1 VLAIRRALALGA
13 HPDDVEL
20 QAGGTLAAWA
30 GQGVHVELACFT
42 AGEKGSPDPAAD
54 PVALAA
60 VRRAEA
66 QAAAAALGA
75 AGVHFLGAVDGELE
89 VTMAL
94 RLAVARLVRTVR
106 PDVVLGHDPWRRWLL
121 HPDHRAAGLLTV
133 DGVVAARDPLYRVPT
148 EAPLRKGFPTNRGTP
163 SGFPG
168 PLPIHRGT
176 PPGFPGPLRPDPS
189 GEPAAEGPAAHRP
202 HTVLLFGTDTPDE
215 LVEVTATID
224 AKLASLRAHA
234 SQIADHA
241 DLERRVRTWNAAIG
255 AEVGLHYAE
264 AFHTLDT
271 RGR

>member
-1 VLAIRRALALGA
+1 MKVGVI
-13 HPDDVEL
+13 
-20 QAGGTLAAWA
+20 GG
-30 GQGVHVELACFT
+30 G
-42 AGEKGSPDPAAD
+42 P
-54 PVALAA
+54 
-60 VRRAEA
+60 
-66 QAAAAALGA
+66 
-75 AGVHFLGAVDGELE
+75 
-89 VTMAL
+89 
-94 RLAVARLVRTVR
+94 ARLVRAVR

-133 DGVVAARDPLYRVPT
+133 DGVVAARDPLY
-148 EAPLRKGFPTNRGTP
+148 APSL
-163 SGFPG
+163 
-168 PLPIHRGT
+168 
-176 PPGFPGPLRPDPS
+176 
-189 GEPAAEGPAAHRP
+189 AAEGLAAHRP

-255 AEVGLHYAE
+255 ADAGLAYAE

>member
-1 VLAIRRALALGA
+1 MLAIRRALALGA

-54 PVALAA
+54 PDALAA

-66 QAAAAALGA
+66 QAAAAVLGA

-133 DGVVAARDPLYRVPT
+133 DGVVAARDPLY
-148 EAPLRKGFPTNRGTP
+148 APELG
-163 SGFPG
+163 
-168 PLPIHRGT
+168 
-176 PPGFPGPLRPDPS
+176 
-189 GEPAAEGPAAHRP
+189 AEGLAAHRP

-215 LVEVTATID
+215 LVEVTAAME

-234 SQIADHA
+234 SQISDHA
-241 DLERRVRTWNAAIG
+241 DMERRIRTWNAAIG
-255 AEVGLHYAE
+255 AGAGLQYAE

>member
-30 GQGVHVELACFT
+30 ARGVHVELACFT

-54 PVALAA
+54 PAALAA

-66 QAAAAALGA
+66 AAAAAALGA
-75 AGVHFLGAVDGELE
+75 AAVHFLGAVDGELE

-133 DGVVAARDPLYRVPT
+133 DGVVAARDPLY
-148 EAPLRKGFPTNRGTP
+148 APEL
-163 SGFPG
+163 
-168 PLPIHRGT
+168 
-176 PPGFPGPLRPDPS
+176 
-189 GEPAAEGPAAHRP
+189 AAEGLAAHRP

-224 AKLASLRAHA
+224 AKLAALRAHA
-234 SQIADHA
+234 SQLPDDA

-255 AEVGLHYAE
+255 ADAGLDYAE

>member
-1 VLAIRRALALGA
+1 MLAIRRALALGA

-133 DGVVAARDPLYRVPT
+133 DGVIAARDPLY
-148 EAPLRKGFPTNRGTP
+148 APELG
-163 SGFPG
+163 
-168 PLPIHRGT
+168 
-176 PPGFPGPLRPDPS
+176 
-189 GEPAAEGPAAHRP
+189 AAGLAAHRP

-215 LVEVTATID
+215 LVDVTATID

-234 SQIADHA
+234 SQLPDPADT
-241 DLERRVRTWNAAIG
+241 ERRVRTWNAAIG
-255 AEVGLHYAE
+255 AEAGLAYAE

>member
-30 GQGVHVELACFT
+30 GQRVHVELACFT
-42 AGEKGSPDPAAD
+42 AGEKGSADPAAD
-54 PVALAA
+54 PAALAD
-60 VRRAEA
+60 VRRVEA
-66 QAAAAALGA
+66 TAAARALGTA
-75 AGVHFLGAVDGELE
+75 VPVHFLGAVDGELE

-94 RLAVARLVRTVR
+94 RVAVARLVRTVR
-106 PDVVLGHDPWRRWLL
+106 PDVVLGHDPWRRYLL

-133 DGVVAARDPLYRVPT
+133 DGVVAARDPLY
-148 EAPLRKGFPTNRGTP
+148 APEL
-163 SGFPG
+163 
-168 PLPIHRGT
+168 
-176 PPGFPGPLRPDPS
+176 
-189 GEPAAEGPAAHRP
+189 AAEGLAPHRP
-202 HTVLLFGTDTPDE
+202 HTVLLFGTDAPDE
-215 LVEVTATID
+215 LVDVTATID

-234 SQIADHA
+234 SQIDDHA

-255 AEVGLHYAE
+255 AGVGLQYAE

>member
-1 VLAIRRALALGA
+1 VLAVRRALAFGA

-30 GQGVHVELACFT
+30 ARGVRVELACFT
-42 AGEKGSPDPAAD
+42 AGEKGSPDPATD
-54 PVALAA
+54 PAELAG

-66 QAAAAALGA
+66 EAAAAALGA
-75 AGVHFLGAVDGELE
+75 ALPVHFLGAADGELE

-133 DGVVAARDPLYRVPT
+133 DGVVAARDPLS
-148 EAPLRKGFPTNRGTP
+148 APELGAQG
-163 SGFPG
+163 
-168 PLPIHRGT
+168 L
-176 PPGFPGPLRPDPS
+176 
-189 GEPAAEGPAAHRP
+189 AAHRP

-215 LVEVTATID
+215 LVEVTATIE
-224 AKLASLRAHA
+224 AKLASVAAHA
-234 SQIADHA
+234 SQITDHA

-255 AEVGLHYAE
+255 ADAGLAYAE

>member
-1 VLAIRRALALGA
+1 MLAIRRALAFGA

-42 AGEKGSPDPAAD
+42 AGEKGSADPAAD
-54 PVALAA
+54 PAELAR

-66 QAAAAALGA
+66 GAAAEALGA
-75 AGVHFLGAVDGELE
+75 AGPVHFLGAVDGELE

-94 RLAVARLVRTVR
+94 RLAVARLVRAVR

-148 EAPLRKGFPTNRGTP
+148 GAPLWG
-163 SGFPG
+163 S
-168 PLPIHRGT
+168 
-176 PPGFPGPLRPDPS
+176 PDPS
-189 GEPAAEGPAAHRP
+189 AALAAEGLAAHRP
-202 HTVLLFGTDTPDE
+202 HTVLLFGTDAPDE
-215 LVEVTATID
+215 LVDVTAAID
-224 AKLASLRAHA
+224 GKLASLRAHA
-234 SQIADHA
+234 SQLPDPADT
-241 DLERRVRTWNAAIG
+241 ERRVRTWNAAIG
-255 AEVGLHYAE
+255 AEAGLAYAE

>member
-1 VLAIRRALALGA
+1 VLAIRRALAFGA

-42 AGEKGSPDPAAD
+42 AGEKGSPDPEAD
-54 PVALAA
+54 PAELAR
-60 VRRAEA
+60 VRRVEAE
-66 QAAAAALGA
+66 AAAAALGA

-89 VTMAL
+89 ATMAL

-133 DGVVAARDPLYRVPT
+133 DGVVAAARDPLY
-148 EAPLRKGFPTNRGTP
+148 APEL
-163 SGFPG
+163 
-168 PLPIHRGT
+168 
-176 PPGFPGPLRPDPS
+176 
-189 GEPAAEGPAAHRP
+189 AAEGLAAHRP
-202 HTVLLFGTDTPDE
+202 HTMLLFGTDTPDE
-215 LVEVTATID
+215 LVEVTATMD
-224 AKLASLRAHA
+224 AKLAAVAAHA
-234 SQIADHA
+234 SQLTDHA
-241 DLERRVRTWNAAIG
+241 DLERRIRTWNAAIG
-255 AEVGLHYAE
+255 AEAGLAYAE

>member
-1 VLAIRRALALGA
+1 VLAARRVLALGA

-20 QAGGTLAAWA
+20 QAGGSLAAWA
-30 GQGVHVELACFT
+30 RQGAHVELACFT

-54 PVALAA
+54 QVELGR

-66 QAAAAALGA
+66 TEAARALGA
-75 AGVHFLGAVDGELE
+75 SVPVHFLGAVDGELE

-94 RLAVARLVRTVR
+94 RLAVARLVRTAR

-133 DGVVAARDPLYRVPT
+133 DGVVAARDPLY
-148 EAPLRKGFPTNRGTP
+148 APSL
-163 SGFPG
+163 
-168 PLPIHRGT
+168 
-176 PPGFPGPLRPDPS
+176 
-189 GEPAAEGPAAHRP
+189 AAEGLPAHRP

-215 LVEVTATID
+215 LVDVTATMD
-224 AKLASLRAHA
+224 AKLAALRAHA
-234 SQIADHA
+234 SQIGDHE
-241 DLERRVRTWNAAIG
+241 DLQRRIRTWNAAIG
-255 AEVGLHYAE
+255 ADAGLAYAE

>member
-1 VLAIRRALALGA
+1 MLEIRRALALGA
-13 HPDDVEL
+13 HPDDVEF

-30 GQGVHVELACFT
+30 ARGVHVELACFT

-54 PVALAA
+54 PAALAA

-66 QAAAAALGA
+66 TAAAAALGA

-133 DGVVAARDPLYRVPT
+133 DGVVAARDPLY
-148 EAPLRKGFPTNRGTP
+148 APEL
-163 SGFPG
+163 
-168 PLPIHRGT
+168 
-176 PPGFPGPLRPDPS
+176 
-189 GEPAAEGPAAHRP
+189 AAEGLAAHRP

-224 AKLASLRAHA
+224 AKLAALRAHA
-234 SQIADHA
+234 SQLPDHA

-255 AEVGLHYAE
+255 ADAGVAYAE

>member
-1 VLAIRRALALGA
+1 VLAVGRVLAFGA

-20 QAGGTLAAWA
+20 QAGGTVAGWAARGA
-30 GQGVHVELACFT
+30 HIEVACFT
-42 AGEKGSPDPAAD
+42 AGEKGSAAPAPDPAA
-54 PVALAA
+54 LAR

-66 QAAAAALGA
+66 TAAALALGA
-75 AGVHFLGAVDGELE
+75 EGPVHFLGAVDGELE

-133 DGVVAARDPLYRVPT
+133 DGVVAARDPLY
-148 EAPLRKGFPTNRGTP
+148 APAL
-163 SGFPG
+163 
-168 PLPIHRGT
+168 
-176 PPGFPGPLRPDPS
+176 
-189 GEPAAEGPAAHRP
+189 AAEGLAAHRP
-202 HTVLLFGTDTPDE
+202 HTVLLFGTDAPDE
-215 LVEVTATID
+215 LVDVTATID

-234 SQIADHA
+234 SQLPDPADT
-241 DLERRVRTWNAAIG
+241 ERRVRTWNAAIG
-255 AEVGLHYAE
+255 ADAGLHYAE

>member
-1 VLAIRRALALGA
+1 VLAVRRALAFGA

-30 GQGVHVELACFT
+30 GRGVHVELVCFT
-42 AGEKGSPDPAAD
+42 AGEKGSLDPRADPAE
-54 PVALAA
+54 LAR

-66 QAAAAALGA
+66 EAAAAALGA
-75 AGVHFLGAVDGELE
+75 AGVQFLGAVDGELE

-94 RLAVARLVRTVR
+94 RLAVARLVRAVR
-106 PDVVLGHDPWRRWLL
+106 PDVVLGHDPWRRYLL

-133 DGVVAARDPLYRVPT
+133 DGVVAARDPLY
-148 EAPLRKGFPTNRGTP
+148 APEL
-163 SGFPG
+163 
-168 PLPIHRGT
+168 
-176 PPGFPGPLRPDPS
+176 
-189 GEPAAEGPAAHRP
+189 AAEGPAAHRP

-215 LVEVTATID
+215 LVEVTATIG

-234 SQIADHA
+234 SQIPDHA

-255 AEVGLHYAE
+255 AEAGYPYAE

>member
-1 VLAIRRALALGA
+1 VLAVRRALAFGA

-20 QAGGTLAAWA
+20 QAGGTLAGWA
-30 GQGVHVELACFT
+30 ARGVHVELACFT
-42 AGEKGSPDPAAD
+42 AGEKGSAGPAAD
-54 PVALAA
+54 PAELAR

-66 QAAAAALGA
+66 GAAAEALGA
-75 AGVHFLGAVDGELE
+75 AGPVHFLAAVDGELE

-94 RLAVARLVRTVR
+94 RLAVARLVRAVR

-133 DGVVAARDPLYRVPT
+133 DGVVAARDPLYEVPT
-148 EAPLRKGFPTNRGTP
+148 GAPPWG
-163 SGFPG
+163 S
-168 PLPIHRGT
+168 
-176 PPGFPGPLRPDPS
+176 PDPS
-189 GEPAAEGPAAHRP
+189 GGLAAHRP

-215 LVEVTATID
+215 LVDVTAAID

-234 SQIADHA
+234 SQLLDPADT
-241 DLERRVRTWNAAIG
+241 ERRVRTWNAAIG
-255 AEVGLHYAE
+255 AEAGLAYAE

>member
-30 GQGVHVELACFT
+30 ARGVHVELACFT

-54 PVALAA
+54 PAALAA

-66 QAAAAALGA
+66 AAAAAALGA

-133 DGVVAARDPLYRVPT
+133 DGVVAARDPLY
-148 EAPLRKGFPTNRGTP
+148 APEL
-163 SGFPG
+163 
-168 PLPIHRGT
+168 
-176 PPGFPGPLRPDPS
+176 
-189 GEPAAEGPAAHRP
+189 AAEGLAAHRP

>member
-1 VLAIRRALALGA
+1 MLAIRRALAFGA

-42 AGEKGSPDPAAD
+42 AGEKGSPAPAAD

-133 DGVVAARDPLYRVPT
+133 DGVVAARDPLY
-148 EAPLRKGFPTNRGTP
+148 APQL
-163 SGFPG
+163 
-168 PLPIHRGT
+168 
-176 PPGFPGPLRPDPS
+176 
-189 GEPAAEGPAAHRP
+189 AAEGLAAHRP

>member
-1 VLAIRRALALGA
+1 MLAIRRALALGA

-30 GQGVHVELACFT
+30 ARGVHVELACFT
-42 AGEKGSPDPAAD
+42 AGEKGSPDPGTD
-54 PVALAA
+54 PAELAR

-66 QAAAAALGA
+66 TAAAAALGA
-75 AGVHFLGAVDGELE
+75 AGPVHFLGAVDGELE

-121 HPDHRAAGLLTV
+121 HPDHRAAGVLTV
-133 DGVVAARDPLYRVPT
+133 DGVVAARDPLY
-148 EAPLRKGFPTNRGTP
+148 APDLG
-163 SGFPG
+163 
-168 PLPIHRGT
+168 
-176 PPGFPGPLRPDPS
+176 
-189 GEPAAEGPAAHRP
+189 AEGLAAHRP

-215 LVEVTATID
+215 LVEVTATIE

-234 SQIADHA
+234 SQITDHA

-255 AEVGLHYAE
+255 ADADLAYAE

>member
-1 VLAIRRALALGA
+1 VLAIRRALAIGA

-30 GQGVHVELACFT
+30 GRGVHVELACFT
-42 AGEKGSPDPAAD
+42 AGEKGSADPAAD
-54 PVALAA
+54 PERLAG

-66 QAAAAALGA
+66 EAAARSLGTA
-75 AGVHFLGAVDGELE
+75 VPVHFLGAVDGELE

-106 PDVVLGHDPWRRWLL
+106 PDVVLGHDPWRRDLL

-133 DGVVAARDPLYRVPT
+133 DGVVAARDPLY
-148 EAPLRKGFPTNRGTP
+148 APQL
-163 SGFPG
+163 
-168 PLPIHRGT
+168 
-176 PPGFPGPLRPDPS
+176 
-189 GEPAAEGPAAHRP
+189 AAEGLGPHRP
-202 HTVLLFGTDTPDE
+202 HTVLLFGTDAPDE
-215 LVEVTATID
+215 LVEVTDTIG

-234 SQIADHA
+234 SQIGDHA

-255 AEVGLHYAE
+255 AGAGLLYAE

>member
-1 VLAIRRALALGA
+1 MLAIGRALAFGA

-30 GQGVHVELACFT
+30 ARGVHVELACFT
-42 AGEKGSPDPAAD
+42 AGEKGSPDPGTD
-54 PVALAA
+54 PAELGR

-66 QAAAAALGA
+66 TAAAAALGA
-75 AGVHFLGAVDGELE
+75 STPVHFLGAVDGELE

-121 HPDHRAAGLLTV
+121 HPDHRAAGTLTV
-133 DGVVAARDPLYRVPT
+133 DGVVAARDPLY
-148 EAPLRKGFPTNRGTP
+148 APDLGAQG
-163 SGFPG
+163 
-168 PLPIHRGT
+168 L
-176 PPGFPGPLRPDPS
+176 
-189 GEPAAEGPAAHRP
+189 AAHRP

-215 LVEVTATID
+215 LVEVTATIG
-224 AKLASLRAHA
+224 AKLASLAAHA

-255 AEVGLHYAE
+255 ADAGLSYAE